1 VIQFDNG
8 KRFHLLQNEKKF
20 RGFSPKMSRFNQLL
34 GSKYFLLVFVNTLE
48 QQLRD
53 FSLYDRFD
61 YTITLVLL
69 SRYGHPME

>member
-1 VIQFDNG
+1 
-8 KRFHLLQNEKKF
+8 
-20 RGFSPKMSRFNQLL
+20 MSRFNQLL